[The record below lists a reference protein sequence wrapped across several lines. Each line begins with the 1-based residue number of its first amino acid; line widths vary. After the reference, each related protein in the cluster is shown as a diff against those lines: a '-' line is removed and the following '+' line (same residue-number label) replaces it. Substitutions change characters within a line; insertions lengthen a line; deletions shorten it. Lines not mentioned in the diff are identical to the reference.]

1 MSVAM
6 SEPAKIVTACI
17 VVIGNEILS
26 GRTRD
31 SNIQYLATELGALGV
46 QVRECRVIPDIEAT
60 IVATINEVR
69 RKFDYV
75 FTTGGIGPTHDD
87 ITADSI
93 AKAFGVG
100 IDHHPEV
107 VARFRERWTEQDLNE
122 ARLRMARVPD
132 GAELI
137 QSATILAPGF
147 KIGNVVVMAG
157 VP

>member
-6 SEPAKIVTACI
+6 SEPAKTVTACI

-31 SNIQYLATELGALGV
+31 SNIQYLATELGLLGV
-46 QVRECRVIPDIEAT
+46 QVRECRVIPDIEGT

-69 RKFDYV
+69 KKFDYV

-100 IDHHPEV
+100 ISVDPRARAMLLERIPEK
-107 VARFRERWTEQDLNE
+107 DMNE
-122 ARLRMARVPD
+122 ARLRMTRIPH
-132 GAELI
+132 GADLI
-137 QSATILAPGF
+137 PNSVSKAPGF
-147 KIGNVVVMAG
+147 RIGNVHVMA
-157 VP
+157 